1 MSKMNNL
8 KTFLHYFYEK
18 PSALFC
24 AIALYGALVLYND
37 NQGFIKEQQGVLREI
52 SATLVQI

>member
-1 MSKMNNL
+1 MNTL

-24 AIALYGALVLYND
+24 AVALYGALVLYND